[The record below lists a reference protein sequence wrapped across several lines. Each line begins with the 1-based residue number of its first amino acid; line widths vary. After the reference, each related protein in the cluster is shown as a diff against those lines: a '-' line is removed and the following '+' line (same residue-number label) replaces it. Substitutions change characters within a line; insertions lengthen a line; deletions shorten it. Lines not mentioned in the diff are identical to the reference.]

1 MVQYLLYC
9 WYRKSGKYWARQSLF
24 KLNFKTNR
32 HIIGNCYGNLFNISV
47 LVGPLTYT
55 RVICRGVQT
64 YWHQSEFV
72 LARRSQ
78 IFNTGWSFA
87 IAVYDVL
94 GARFLTVWRH
104 NIVSGKTVY
113 ALWRHFEGSVAVVW
127 RQLRSQCDDSLTTP
141 LCQYDGSVTVCDDR
155 TTKSLP
161 VMRGSLR
168 RHEFD

>member
-1 MVQYLLYC
+1 MESIGPGKVYLNWISKQTGTSLEIVTVICSIFHYLLDL
-9 WYRKSGKYWARQSLF
+9 WPIPELF
-24 KLNFKTNR
+24 
-32 HIIGNCYGNLFNISV
+32 V
-47 LVGPLTYT
+47 E
-55 RVICRGVQT
+55 GVQT
-64 YWHQSEFV
+64 FWHQSEFV

-78 IFNTGWSFA
+78 IFNTGWSLA

-94 GARFLTVWRH
+94 GARLLTVWRH

-113 ALWRHFEGSVAVVW
+113 ALWRHFKGSVAVVW

-141 LCQYDGSVTVCDDR
+141 LWQYDGSVTVCDDR

-168 RHEFD
+168 RHELD

>member
-24 KLNFKTNR
+24 KLNFKQTGTSLE
-32 HIIGNCYGNLFNISV
+32 IV
-47 LVGPLTYT
+47 T
-55 RVICRGVQT
+55 VICSIFPYLLDLWPRPELFVEGVQT

-78 IFNTGWSFA
+78 ILNTGWSFA

-104 NIVSGKTVY
+104 NIVIAGKQYMHCDDILKAVWRSCDDNCDHSVTT
-113 ALWRHFEGSVAVVW
+113 AWRHRYASMTAVW
-127 RQLRSQCDDSLTTP
+127 RCVTTER
-141 LCQYDGSVTVCDDR
+141 QRVCR
-155 TTKSLP
+155 
-161 VMRGSLR
+161 
-168 RHEFD
+168 